1 LLSGGMGL
9 IIHMHSWSHDCIMR
23 SSDSVEV
30 RGRDWGHSGTLTKNG
45 NQLAIHLTRS
55 SLYFRKPRGRS
66 RPRDHIPKLAS
77 EYGRWEARG
86 ASCAT
91 VFTDVI
97 LAASH
102 QHRLSPA
109 LWTTLSGHLPTP
121 PAMSDMHPCLPLHQA
136 HKWVRAY
143 TQQGAG

>member
-1 LLSGGMGL
+1 MLKSEAEIGVTALRLPKMA
-9 IIHMHSWSHDCIMR
+9 
-23 SSDSVEV
+23 
-30 RGRDWGHSGTLTKNG
+30 TNF
-45 NQLAIHLTRS
+45 AIDLTRS

-136 HKWVRAY
+136 HCWVRAY
-143 TQQGAG
+143 TQQGAGGLVAAYGNMASSEHSKWVRV